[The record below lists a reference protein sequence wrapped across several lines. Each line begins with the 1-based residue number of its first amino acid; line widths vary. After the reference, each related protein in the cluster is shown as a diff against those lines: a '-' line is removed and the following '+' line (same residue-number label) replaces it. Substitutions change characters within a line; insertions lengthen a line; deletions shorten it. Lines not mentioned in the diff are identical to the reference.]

1 MMGRFLVIVCTLL
14 PHGPNTIVKYVNHY
28 HPSLKNLIVYYQWC
42 YAKAKKNDAVSAGHY
57 VWTIHS

>member
-1 MMGRFLVIVCTLL
+1 MIVCTLL